1 MNSEENSI
9 SIQDKISSLVKE
21 RGWNQEEFARITRLN
36 RHTIRKIL
44 LGPAFKLRN
53 ATIES
58 CARALGISVHDLHHR
73 PLDSLLSQIR
83 QSMIPDLGRHFQRLQ
98 DQTYQPDLKSWIERN
113 PERARTLS
121 SKDADELVLFQKSGN
136 FNTSSLEAFI
146 LRLERKRRLLEKINH
161 LKSSRHLELLEQ
173 MVDLMHQ
180 QNPVKSEQ
188 A

>member
-1 MNSEENSI
+1 MNSEDYTPTLQN
-9 SIQDKISSLVKE
+9 KIASLVEE

-44 LGPAFKLRN
+44 LGPVFKLRN
-53 ATIES
+53 ATVES

-73 PLDSLLSQIR
+73 PLDFLLHHIR
-83 QSMIPDLGRHFQRLQ
+83 QSMVPELGRHFQRLQ

-146 LRLERKRRLLEKINH
+146 IRLERKRRLLEKIHH
-161 LKSSRHLELLEQ
+161 LKSSKHLEVLEQ
-173 MVDLMHQ
+173 MIDLMHQ
-180 QNPVKSEQ
+180 QAPSKSEQ

>member
-1 MNSEENSI
+1 MNHEAFTPSLQN
-9 SIQDKISSLVKE
+9 KIAALVEE
-21 RGWNQEEFARITRLN
+21 RGWNQEEFARITRLH

-53 ATIES
+53 ATVES
-58 CARALGISVHDLHHR
+58 CARALGISVHDLHQR
-73 PLDSLLSQIR
+73 PLDFLLHQIR
-83 QSMIPDLGRHFQRLQ
+83 QSNAPELGRHFQRLQ
-98 DQTYQPDLKSWIERN
+98 DQAYQPDLKSWIERN

-136 FNTSSLEAFI
+136 FNTSSLEAFVI
-146 LRLERKRRLLEKINH
+146 RLERKRRLLEKIHH
-161 LKSSRHLELLEQ
+161 LQSSKNLELLEQ

-180 QNPVKSEQ
+180 QSPNKSEQ